1 MKCHGRS
8 TGSRT
13 SFHSA
18 ANVTLVKAI
27 QNAVILAIGTELTTG
42 STRDTNS
49 GELAREL
56 TELGVDVRQTVAL
69 PDDLAAVTRAFTDAL
84 EHADLV
90 VSTGG
95 LGPTPDDLTREAI
108 AAACKLEPA
117 VDSELENW
125 LRGLFERRGMP
136 MPAANRKQAWLI
148 DGASALPNK
157 RGSAPGWYVERPDGR
172 VVVALPG
179 PPREMQPM
187 WRDEALPR
195 LLELRLGVARATWT
209 LRLTGV
215 GESALVDLIGEEILR
230 APSPQVATYARVDA
244 VDVVVSAQSA
254 DRSDAEMAVEEMI
267 GLLRVRIGQYVF
279 TEGDQTWADALGAR
293 LDGRTLATVELG
305 TAGQLQALLGNADYL
320 LFGELVR
327 APADVKR
334 AATELGHYAR
344 RVREAGGADLG
355 LALLAREARGDTHV
369 RVAIATASGVTE
381 HQRVAFLAGEDGRRR
396 AALAACAVL
405 WDALGDEAP
414 GT

>member
-1 MKCHGRS
+1 MKPIQ
-8 TGSRT
+8 
-13 SFHSA
+13 SA
-18 ANVTLVKAI
+18 VV
-27 QNAVILAIGTELTTG
+27 LAIGTELTTG
-42 STRDTNS
+42 TTRDTNS

-56 TELGVDVRQTVAL
+56 SERGVTVRQTVAL
-69 PDDLAAVTRAFTDAL
+69 PDDLAAVTRAVNDAL
-84 EHADLV
+84 EQVELV

-108 AAACKLEPA
+108 AAACGLDPR
-117 VDSELENW
+117 VDAELETW
-125 LRGLFERRGMP
+125 LRGLFERRGIAMP
-136 MPAANRKQAWLI
+136 DANRKQAWLI

-172 VVVALPG
+172 VIVALPG

-195 LLELRLGVARATWT
+195 LFERRIGVARATGT

-215 GESALVDLIGEEILR
+215 GESALVDLIGEDILR

-254 DRSDAEMAVEEMI
+254 DRSEAEHSVEKMI
-267 GLLRVRIGQYVF
+267 GLLRTRIGQYVF

-293 LDGRTLATVELG
+293 LDGRTLATVEVG

-327 APADVKR
+327 APADVTH
-334 AATELGHYAR
+334 AATNLGHYAQ
-344 RVREAGGADLG
+344 RVRDVGGADLG
-355 LALLAREARGDTHV
+355 VALFAREARGDTHV
-369 RVAIATASGVTE
+369 RVAIATASGVSE

-405 WDALGDEAP
+405 WKALGDERL